1 MLLNNGERARQRQRA
16 VNVGERERRK
26 RGGGETMSRVCEGVR
41 VRAAKVVAGLVI
53 DG

>member
-16 VNVGERERRK
+16 VNVERERNEE
-26 RGGGETMSRVCEGVR
+26 RGGGEAMCRMCEGVR